1 VFAQGGVYFGQEVN
15 DSFGPVTISRVEGN
29 DGSLWLDWTTPQA
42 KPVLTPGLAYLMNH
56 TLGDETARWPSF
68 GQPNVTEIGRP
79 ASLKLGQTED
89 GLDTWAIGYSPS
101 RVITVWT
108 GARAPSTLPGEQ
120 RRMSARAP
128 AILWSA
134 LMQVASQNLPRDGW
148 AAPAD
153 VSVIN
158 VCDPSGMLPTSDC
171 PNLVSEVFLSGN
183 EPVQPDNTYRRYAV
197 NRETGLLATVF
208 TLPQLVEERVY
219 LVVPPEARSWA
230 ESTGLE
236 IPPAT
241 YDVIQP
247 PQINP
252 DVIIMS
258 PELFTE
264 VDGVVNIMGT
274 AAGEGFVSY
283 RVLVGQGLNPQEW
296 IQVAEGNEPVT
307 SNVLAEWDTSGLS
320 GLYAVQLQVVRSDQR
335 VDTAIIQVTVK

>member
-1 VFAQGGVYFGQEVN
+1 
-15 DSFGPVTISRVEGN
+15 
-29 DGSLWLDWTTPQA
+29 
-42 KPVLTPGLAYLMNH
+42 
-56 TLGDETARWPSF
+56 
-68 GQPNVTEIGRP
+68 
-79 ASLKLGQTED
+79 
-89 GLDTWAIGYSPS
+89 
-101 RVITVWT
+101 
-108 GARAPSTLPGEQ
+108 
-120 RRMSARAP
+120 
-128 AILWSA
+128 
-134 LMQVASQNLPRDGW
+134 MQVASQNLPRDSW

-183 EPVQPDNTYRRYAV
+183 EPVQPDNMYRRYAV

-230 ESTGLE
+230 ESKGLE

-264 VDGVVNIMGT
+264 VDGIVNIMGT

-307 SNVLAEWDTSGLS
+307 SNVLAEWDTNGLS
-320 GLYAVQLQVVRSDQR
+320 GLYAVQLQVVRDDQR

>member
-1 VFAQGGVYFGQEVN
+1 
-15 DSFGPVTISRVEGN
+15 
-29 DGSLWLDWTTPQA
+29 
-42 KPVLTPGLAYLMNH
+42 
-56 TLGDETARWPSF
+56 
-68 GQPNVTEIGRP
+68 
-79 ASLKLGQTED
+79 
-89 GLDTWAIGYSPS
+89 
-101 RVITVWT
+101 
-108 GARAPSTLPGEQ
+108 
-120 RRMSARAP
+120 
-128 AILWSA
+128 
-134 LMQVASQNLPRDGW
+134 MQIASQNLPRDGW
-148 AAPAD
+148 GAPAG

-171 PNLVSEVFLSGN
+171 PNLVSEVFLNGN
-183 EPVQPDNTYRRYAV
+183 EPIQPDNMYRRYAV

-208 TLPQLVEERVY
+208 TLPQLVEEQVY

-247 PQINP
+247 PQTNP
-252 DVIIMS
+252 DVIIVS

-264 VDGVVNIMGT
+264 VNGVVDILGT

-283 RVLVGQGLNPQEW
+283 RVVVGQGLNPQAW

-307 SNVLAEWDTSGLS
+307 SNALAKWDTTGLN
-320 GLYAVQLQVVRSDQR
+320 GLYAVQLQVVRDDQR